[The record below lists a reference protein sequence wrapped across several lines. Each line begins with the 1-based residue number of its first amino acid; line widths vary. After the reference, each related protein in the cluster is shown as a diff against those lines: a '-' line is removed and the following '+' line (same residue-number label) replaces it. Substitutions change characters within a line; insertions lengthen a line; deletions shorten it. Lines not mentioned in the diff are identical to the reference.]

1 MKRFAQVLLLILL
14 IVVIFFFYKDYLNE
28 ETKSAYNSKQHTSPG
43 KLNEINKNN
52 LISNLGYEINLSQN
66 KDYKINAK
74 TSEILYQD
82 GIEIIDMKFVKAI
95 LTEKNKLPLIITS
108 DAATFNT
115 SKYNSKF
122 EKNVKI
128 KYLNHTIEAEN
139 AYVNFDDDII
149 LIKDNVRYIGPMME
163 MKSDNIKINLV
174 SRDISIFMDNDA
186 NEIKVKLEK

>member
-1 MKRFAQVLLLILL
+1 MKRFAQVLLLFLL
-14 IVVIFFFYKDYLNE
+14 IIIIFFFNKNYLNK
-28 ETKSAYNSKQHTSPG
+28 ETKNAYNSKQHTSD
-43 KLNEINKNN
+43 KLNEINQNN
-52 LISNLGYEINLSQN
+52 FISNLSYEINLSQN

-95 LTEKNKLPLIITS
+95 LTEKNKLPLVITS

-128 KYLNHTIEAEN
+128 KYLTHTIEAEN

-149 LIKDNVRYIGPMME
+149 LIKDNVRYIGPIME

-174 SRDISIFMDNDA
+174 SKDISIFMNNDA